1 MIEAL
6 RIRGLGVIADANVEL
21 NAGLTVITGETGAG
35 KTMVITSLGLLLG
48 GRADAGAVRV
58 GADKAE
64 VEAWFRIGSNSA
76 VAERV
81 EAAGGEVDDGTLL
94 VARTLAS
101 DGRSRAFA
109 GGRSVPLGV
118 LAEVG
123 SDLVAVHGQNEQLL
137 LLRSDRRRAA
147 LDRYAGA
154 QISAALTDY
163 RSAYDELLRLQSQ
176 LALLAGSDSERRL
189 RIETWRA
196 GLAEIEKVAPKPDED
211 VNLAQEIERLSN
223 SESLRLAAQGAH
235 DALRSDSGS
244 SDAIAIVGQ
253 ARRLLLSEV
262 GSDAQF
268 ADLAKRLEQTV
279 IELGDVADAL
289 GATVVD
295 LDADPVRLDAMHQ
308 RLAELT
314 GLRRRYGAGGSINDV
329 IVWADAAGR
338 GLLELDDSEE
348 RLEQLQTALARATHD
363 CGAAASALSALRTEA
378 AAQFAKAVTAELGA
392 LAMPNAELLV
402 SVDQRTSDSG
412 LQLAEGRKVAFGPTG
427 MDEIEFLLIPHRGA
441 PARPIAKGA
450 SGGELSRVMLAIEV
464 VFAGADAVST
474 FVFDEVDAGVGGE
487 AAIEVGR
494 RLAQLS
500 RAAQVLVVTHLAQVA
515 VFADQHLVVA
525 KADDGTVIESGIS
538 AVSGTVRIRELA
550 RMLGGVSE
558 SAAAAEH
565 VEELLELAASAKR
578 ISQPKRPRGTSK

>member
-235 DALRSDSGS
+235 DALRGDSGS

-363 CGAAASALSALRTEA
+363 CGSAASALSALRTEA

-412 LQLAEGRKVAFGPTG
+412 LQLAEGRRVAFGPTG

-500 RAAQVLVVTHLAQVA
+500 RAAQVIVVTHLAQVA

-525 KADDGTVIESGIS
+525 KSDDGTVIESGIS

-578 ISQPKRPRGTSK
+578 ISQPKRPRGTNK